1 MAPKYL
7 SHLNP
12 YGNNGH
18 YGKIDLRI
26 ILGLVRG
33 NIILMG
39 MGLLSML
46 TPSSGGAPRRGN
58 VARGVQASGLR
69 KNGPDL
75 GYVSNLLGISLRFW
89 GDRMGI

>member
-1 MAPKYL
+1 
-7 SHLNP
+7 
-12 YGNNGH
+12 
-18 YGKIDLRI
+18 
-26 ILGLVRG
+26 
-33 NIILMG
+33 
-39 MGLLSML
+39 ML